1 MLCKLLIATFA
12 LLLTACVPI
21 TPEPIQTPTVAIQPV
36 DCEQFGSPTPSLPGT
51 DCMAWNM
58 VYSLVI
64 MTYGMAKKDQL
75 PTASELVTLETELYP
90 LYIQAHL
97 NCEQWNEPH
106 KDYETFTDYLGI
118 LSFIG
123 MEEYGYDPTS
133 LLLYM
138 IEGASTEEFAAMSE
152 SVGCVKNLF
161 LLFIAYSE

>member
-1 MLCKLLIATFA
+1 MLRKLLVVTFA

-21 TPEPIQTPTVAIQPV
+21 TPEPIQAPTVAIQPV
-36 DCEQFGSPTPSLPGT
+36 DCEQFGSPTPPLPGM
-51 DCMAWNM
+51 DCMAWDM

-64 MTYGMAKKDQL
+64 MTHGRSERNQL
-75 PTASELVTLETELYP
+75 PAASDLVTLATELYP

-97 NCEQWNEPH
+97 NCEEWSEPY
-106 KDYETFTDYLGI
+106 KDYETFTDYLGF
-118 LSFIG
+118 LSFFG

-138 IEGASTEEFAAMSE
+138 IERASTEEFAAMSE